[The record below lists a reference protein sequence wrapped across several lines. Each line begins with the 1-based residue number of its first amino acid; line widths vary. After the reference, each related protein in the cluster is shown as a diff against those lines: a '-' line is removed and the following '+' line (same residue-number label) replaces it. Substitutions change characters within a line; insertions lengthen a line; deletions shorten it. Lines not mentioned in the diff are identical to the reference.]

1 MISRARS
8 GLLLL
13 AVPAL
18 ILPLASAQ
26 TQGTRNIQG
35 KVLGSN
41 GQPLSGAIVYLQN
54 SKTNDIKT
62 FITEKDGSYL
72 FGYTSMDTDY
82 TIWARYKGT
91 KGDVK
96 SISSFNDR
104 KEIFLDLHVKA
115 E

>member
-1 MISRARS
+1 MKPLARG

-13 AVPAL
+13 SLPAL
-18 ILPLASAQ
+18 VLPLAFAQ

-35 KVLGSN
+35 KVLGSDD
-41 GQPLSGAIVYLQN
+41 QPLSGAIVYLEN
-54 SKTNDIKT
+54 SKTNDIKSY
-62 FITEKDGSYL
+62 ITEKDGTYL

-82 TIWARYKGT
+82 TIWARYKGV

-104 KEIFLDLHVKA
+104 KEIFLDLHVKTN
-115 E
+115 